1 MLIGD
6 VGLQLVFAAP
16 GGVPVMDF
24 SCPGLQWVQEA
35 AVGCGVLFL
44 LYFSLLLARRRPL
57 CYSQPQGWEMSGCAP
72 PGKKAG
78 KEKGGVG
85 IVYAHV
91 WLEQNSS
98 RVLHHSVIFFPVKSP
113 IASLTVN
120 QY

>member
-1 MLIGD
+1 
-6 VGLQLVFAAP
+6 
-16 GGVPVMDF
+16 
-24 SCPGLQWVQEA
+24 
-35 AVGCGVLFL
+35 
-44 LYFSLLLARRRPL
+44 
-57 CYSQPQGWEMSGCAP
+57 MSGRAP

-98 RVLHHSVIFFPVKSP
+98 HVLHHSVGFFSIKSP

>member
-1 MLIGD
+1 MGAGSRSGMRGFIS
-6 VGLQLVFAAP
+6 A
-16 GGVPVMDF
+16 
-24 SCPGLQWVQEA
+24 
-35 AVGCGVLFL
+35 LFL
-44 LYFSLLLARRRPL
+44 PAASEAKTTLLFPT
-57 CYSQPQGWEMSGCAP
+57 PGCAP

-120 QY
+120 QL